1 MVKAEFN
8 KTVRLIVEEMAGVHD
23 GEEVLITV
31 DARTPLD
38 IAEAFM
44 NAAYAVGAHPSI
56 VTIPMPPLSGKGA
69 YPITNPSPSV
79 SSAVENTDI
88 LFDFAICYA
97 PCILKLLSSGKRCC
111 VLGPGEDLDEILV
124 RTVGSVDLQRLK
136 GEAQRLAE
144 IWTKASS
151 AKITSENGSGV
162 QMDIRDAYGIAWDG
176 FVLPESKERWVP
188 LPPAVPGIVDYVPA
202 EGKIVVDGFL
212 EFNGDWHIPRQTVV
226 VYIKNGK
233 VSKIE
238 GGSDAKDLQ
247 KYLSS
252 FNDPSVY
259 LGPVHMNIGT
269 NPNAK
274 LTPTQELE
282 RYRGS
287 LSIAF
292 GDNSFLSQ
300 LLPRPKMREVVQ
312 SPTHWDVQIL
322 KPTLF
327 LDEELVIENG
337 EIKL

>member
-1 MVKAEFN
+1 
-8 KTVRLIVEEMAGVHD
+8 MAGVRL

-31 DARTPLD
+31 DARTPLEF
-38 IAEAFM
+38 AEAFM
-44 NAAYAVGAHPSI
+44 NAAYAVGARPSV

-79 SSAVENTDI
+79 SAAVENADI

-97 PCILKLLSSGKRCC
+97 PCVVKLLRSGKRCC
-111 VLGPGEDLDEILV
+111 VLGFGEHLDEILV

-136 GEAQRLAE
+136 EEAQSLAQM
-144 IWTKASS
+144 WSKAST
-151 AKITSENGSGV
+151 AEITSESGSELHI
-162 QMDIRDAYGIAWDG
+162 DIRDVYGIAWDG
-176 FVLPESKERWVP
+176 FVLPQSTERWVP
-188 LPPAVPGIVDYVPA
+188 LPPSVPGIVDYVPA
-202 EGKIVVDGFL
+202 EGKIIADGFL
-212 EFNGDWHIPRQTVV
+212 EFNADWHIPEQTVTIYV
-226 VYIKNGK
+226 KDGK
-233 VSKIE
+233 VNKIE
-238 GGSDAKDLQ
+238 GGLDAKNLE
-247 KYLSS
+247 KYLRS

-259 LGPVHMNIGT
+259 LGPVHVNIGT

-300 LLPRPKMREVVQ
+300 LLPRPKTREPVR
-312 SPTHWDVQIL
+312 SSTHWDVQIL
-322 KPTLF
+322 KPTLY

-337 EIKL
+337 EIQL